1 MLEVGIIV
9 GSLSRSSINR
19 KLATALARLAGGR
32 FTTSFI
38 RIDDLPLYNRDLD
51 GDMPAPALRLKQ
63 AVAAADG
70 LLLVT
75 PEYLRSIPAALK
87 NALEWGSRPYGR
99 SSWGGKPAA
108 IIGASPGAIGTTAA
122 QQHLR
127 NILSHADLSVMAQP
141 EAFIQIRQGLIDD
154 DHRVTDPAVQKFLE
168 TYLDRATEWI
178 GQLRKRDEPATRAV

>member
-9 GSLSRSSINR
+9 GSLSRASINR
-19 KLATALARLAGGR
+19 RLAMALARLAGER
-32 FTTSFI
+32 FRTRQI

-63 AVAAADG
+63 EVEAVDG
-70 LLLVT
+70 LLFVT

-87 NALEWGSRPYGR
+87 NALEWGSRPYGK

-108 IIGASPGAIGTTAA
+108 MIGASPGAIGTAPA

-127 NILSHADLSVMAQP
+127 AILAHADLSVMSQP
-141 EAFIQIRQGLIDD
+141 EAFITMRQGLIDE
-154 DHRVTDPAVQKFLE
+154 DHNVTDPAVQQFLE
-168 TYLDRATEWI
+168 TYLDRTAAWI
-178 GQLRKRDEPATRAV
+178 GQLTKRDEPATRAV